1 MGISKKVHSFVVPSN
16 FTIEK
21 LRIHGFPEK
30 NLKHIPSFFNW
41 QSVTTNLPLTYEPFA
56 LYIGRIS
63 PEKGLMTLL
72 KAFANTDFKLK
83 IIGFSNPVYEAE
95 LKGLLKDKN
104 HQIEFLGKKDFN
116 EIQTF
121 LSQCLFTVA
130 PSECYDNFPNTIL
143 ESFAFKK
150 CVVTTNI
157 GSLKEI
163 VTDLETGLLFNP
175 HDSDELKN
183 KISNLFA
190 NVPMCQRLGQN
201 AYNKLNNEYSA
212 DNHYQKIIKVF
223 ENAIED
229 FQPEQNN

>member
-1 MGISKKVHSFVVPSN
+1 
-16 FTIEK
+16 
-21 LRIHGFPEK
+21 
-30 NLKHIPSFFNW
+30 
-41 QSVTTNLPLTYEPFA
+41 
-56 LYIGRIS
+56 
-63 PEKGLMTLL
+63 MTLL
-72 KAFANTDFKLK
+72 KAFVNTDFKLK

-175 HDSDELKN
+175 HDSDELRN

-229 FQPEQNN
+229 FQSEQNN